1 VAAPRV
7 SGSRFIPCGA
17 VSTNSLSNCVGSG
30 SSSKW
35 EKRLVT
41 DGTPSRPSSSTG
53 LLSKKVS
60 QWTKSMKNFG
70 APSSSSDKQRDLNFY
85 SENDKGFSR
94 TQRSTSSSEDEFSQ
108 KSRQSQKHYVKQQ
121 QPPKQQHYSQQ
132 YHKQQPPLPPPSHH
146 VQRSSQH
153 HHSQHDSRYHQDRS
167 HHSHSLQSRSSRS
180 TEVVGDVDIHQMRG
194 GMGKPSDSEEHTFAT
209 ATTAEATTS
218 YSLDEASASSEHGDD
233 GIDRSGYTAHSFKAG
248 SHTFTV
254 DTKYSFIRVIGSG
267 AYGVVIS
274 ANDAK
279 SESKVAIKMVP
290 KAFHDEVDAKR
301 ILREIKLLKHLHHEN
316 IISILDMMPPT
327 CRHVEDY
334 NDVYIV
340 ADLMETDLHRIIYSK
355 QALSIDHVQYFLY
368 QILRALKYLHSA
380 NVLHRDLKPSNLLV
394 NSNCDLKV
402 CDFGLAR
409 GVLPEEEQEPKSSSL
424 LTEYVVTRWY
434 RAPEIMLACHEY
446 DKPIDVWSVGCI
458 FAELLGRKPFF
469 PGDDCIDQLTLI
481 CGKLGK
487 LPEEDFDFI
496 TSEKAKRF
504 MRKLPDKAHPSLRRQ
519 LPNTPPEA
527 LDLLSKMLQIHPRK
541 RITVEEALEHPFMGP
556 LHSPDDEP
564 VAETPFD
571 FSFEDE
577 KLHRVRLQEL
587 IWEEVGDFRP
597 HCLPVPPRKDTGHR
611 RTRSGSRKLFTA

>member
-1 VAAPRV
+1 
-7 SGSRFIPCGA
+7 
-17 VSTNSLSNCVGSG
+17 
-30 SSSKW
+30 
-35 EKRLVT
+35 
-41 DGTPSRPSSSTG
+41 
-53 LLSKKVS
+53 
-60 QWTKSMKNFG
+60 
-70 APSSSSDKQRDLNFY
+70 
-85 SENDKGFSR
+85 
-94 TQRSTSSSEDEFSQ
+94 
-108 KSRQSQKHYVKQQ
+108 
-121 QPPKQQHYSQQ
+121 
-132 YHKQQPPLPPPSHH
+132 
-146 VQRSSQH
+146 
-153 HHSQHDSRYHQDRS
+153 
-167 HHSHSLQSRSSRS
+167 
-180 TEVVGDVDIHQMRG
+180 
-194 GMGKPSDSEEHTFAT
+194 MGKPSDSEEHTFAT

-446 DKPIDVWSVGCI
+446 DKPIDVWSVG
-458 FAELLGRKPFF
+458 
-469 PGDDCIDQLTLI
+469 
-481 CGKLGK
+481 
-487 LPEEDFDFI
+487 
-496 TSEKAKRF
+496 
-504 MRKLPDKAHPSLRRQ
+504 
-519 LPNTPPEA
+519 
-527 LDLLSKMLQIHPRK
+527 
-541 RITVEEALEHPFMGP
+541 
-556 LHSPDDEP
+556 
-564 VAETPFD
+564 
-571 FSFEDE
+571 
-577 KLHRVRLQEL
+577 
-587 IWEEVGDFRP
+587 
-597 HCLPVPPRKDTGHR
+597 
-611 RTRSGSRKLFTA
+611 